1 MVRLIRMRLRAKARE
16 RSEDDNRGKLGIW
29 GAALAVDGDGFWL
42 SSLSPSDATFFSVGS
57 SVCIA
62 SSSFC
67 NCSVFVDSFV
77 IFAVL
82 AKECFSTTSFPA
94 SQHNSLN
101 NKQGSGG
108 YKTNCTFAPISPRR
122 FDFLTGV
129 TDKMRT
135 RIDGLWVVEFL
146 LLDLLLDLMSN
157 VLNFS
162 IPFVTVSTDGFVL
175 PPAAAVL
182 SSTNLPSSSDVAAAS
197 SSSSAAALLSLA
209 FFFFFIFICSN

>member
-42 SSLSPSDATFFSVGS
+42 SSLSPSDATFFSVDS
-57 SVCIA
+57 SVSIA
-62 SSSFC
+62 SSSFF

-175 PPAAAVL
+175 PPAAAL

-197 SSSSAAALLSLA
+197 SSSSAALLSLA
-209 FFFFFIFICSN
+209 FFFFIFICSN

>member
-16 RSEDDNRGKLGIW
+16 RSEDDNIGKLGIW
-29 GAALAVDGDGFWL
+29 GAALAVDGDGSWL

-57 SVCIA
+57 SVSIA
-62 SSSFC
+62 SSSFF

-77 IFAVL
+77 IFAL

-108 YKTNCTFAPISPRR
+108 YNTNCTFAPISPRR

-146 LLDLLLDLMSN
+146 LFLMSN

-175 PPAAAVL
+175 PPEAAVL
-182 SSTNLPSSSDVAAAS
+182 SSTNLPLSSDFAATS
-197 SSSSAAALLSLA
+197 SSSSFAAALLSLA
-209 FFFFFIFICSN
+209 FFFFIFICSN

>member
-1 MVRLIRMRLRAKARE
+1 MVRLMRMRLRAKARE
-16 RSEDDNRGKLGIW
+16 RSEDDNIEKLGIW
-29 GAALAVDGDGFWL
+29 GAAALAVDGDGFWL
-42 SSLSPSDATFFSVGS
+42 SSLLPSDASFFSAAS
-57 SVCIA
+57 SVSIA
-62 SSSFC
+62 SSSFF

-77 IFAVL
+77 IFALV

-108 YKTNCTFAPISPRR
+108 YNTNCTFAPISPRR
-122 FDFLTGV
+122 FDFFTGV

-146 LLDLLLDLMSN
+146 LFLMSN

-162 IPFVTVSTDGFVL
+162 MPFVTVSTDGFVL
-175 PPAAAVL
+175 PPAAVL
-182 SSTNLPSSSDVAAAS
+182 SSTNLPLSSDFAATSS

-209 FFFFFIFICSN
+209 FFFFILICSN

>member
-57 SVCIA
+57 SVSIA
-62 SSSFC
+62 SSSFF

-108 YKTNCTFAPISPRR
+108 YNTNCTFAPISPRR

-135 RIDGLWVVEFL
+135 RIDGLWVVEF
-146 LLDLLLDLMSN
+146 LLLDLMSN

-197 SSSSAAALLSLA
+197 SSSSSAAALLSLA
-209 FFFFFIFICSN
+209 FFFFIFICSN